1 MTDPAH
7 PIHPASPRTA
17 PGGSHDQHAVARPGT
32 GPPDRRDP
40 PAAAGPTRPG
50 RPPCSPPAAAA
61 VVGRGGCAR
70 GGSGRRRVGRGG
82 GRDDARRPPTAA
94 SDGVVANV
102 SVPGRVVTSFADGTW
117 QIGVDVAPG
126 VYTTAGG
133 PTCHHAVRR
142 TRSGGDL
149 VSRAG
154 SPGRGTVVLVEADG
168 WFETSG
174 CPAWRRVG

>member
-1 MTDPAH
+1 MTT
-7 PIHPASPRTA
+7 R
-17 PGGSHDQHAVARPGT
+17 AV
-32 GPPDRRDP
+32 
-40 PAAAGPTRPG
+40 
-50 RPPCSPPAAAA
+50 
-61 VVGRGGCAR
+61 
-70 GGSGRRRVGRGG
+70 
-82 GRDDARRPPTAA
+82 PPTAA

-102 SVPGRVVTSFADGTW
+102 SVPGRVLTSFADGTW